1 MPLIELKIPPGI
13 FQSGTDLQAEG
24 RWRDGNLIRWTEGAL
39 GPVGGWDERM
49 ASAYAAAPRGML
61 AWEDNSGN
69 RWIAAGTYAKL
80 HVSNASGTTYDITPA
95 GFTSGNEDAN
105 VNTGYGGGFYGT
117 GYYGQARPDT
127 GVYDPATTWSMDTWG
142 QYLVACSDA
151 DGGLY
156 EWQLNTASA
165 AAAISNAPTGNLGV
179 MVTDERFV
187 FALGAGGDTRKIQW
201 CDFEDNTIWAAASTN
216 QAGDITLQ
224 TSGRIMAGIRA
235 QGQALIVTDTDAH
248 RAVYVG
254 PPFVYQFE
262 KVGDACG
269 LIARKAIASTSA
281 GVFWMGRKGFFRFD
295 GGSVQSVPCSVHDKI
310 FNDLNTA
317 QMSKCWAVSNGQ
329 HGEVW
334 FFYPSSSGSEI
345 DRYAA
350 YDYRDGHWAIGAL
363 DRTAGVDRGVF
374 PSPIWASSGGNAYN
388 HETGYNYD
396 SGTVFVE
403 SGPFKIGAGDNVASI
418 RRLIPD
424 EIATGDVQATFKT
437 RFYPT
442 AAETTHGPYT
452 AAQPTD
458 VRLQGRQIRL
468 RLEAQTAGFWRI
480 GNFRVDAEARGRR

>member
-1 MPLIELKIPPGI
+1 MPLVELKIPPGI
-13 FQSGTDLQAEG
+13 VQSGTDLQSEG
-24 RWRDGNLIRWTEGAL
+24 RWRDCNLVRWTEGAL
-39 GPVGGWDERM
+39 GPVGGWVERM
-49 ASAYAAAPRGML
+49 SSAYAAAPRGML
-61 AWEDNSGN
+61 TWEDNSGD

-80 HVSNASGTTYDITPA
+80 HVSNASGTTYDITPG

-117 GYYGQARPDT
+117 GYYGQPRPDT

-201 CDFEDNTIWAAASTN
+201 CDFEDNTLWAAASTN

-269 LIARKAIASTSA
+269 LIARKAIAATSA
-281 GVFWMGRKGFFRFD
+281 GAFWMGRKGFFRFD

-350 YDYRDGHWAIGAL
+350 YDYRDGHWTIGAL
-363 DRTAGVDRGVF
+363 DRTSGVDRGVF
-374 PSPIWASSGGNAYN
+374 PAPIWGSSAGDVYN

-396 SGTVFVE
+396 SETVFVE

-424 EIATGDVQATFKT
+424 EIAAGDVQATFKT